1 MHCLAPRAVQLDG
14 DVDQA
19 VLMGQWA
26 LAYQDLVVQVKEGGG
41 WGWGMGQIELRS

>member
-1 MHCLAPRAVQLDG
+1 MQLDG

-41 WGWGMGQIELRS
+41 MGMGDGSN